1 MNEGEEYRLDASF
14 PKDNDDGSF
23 RSAIRFRELGANIE
37 HSDRDR
43 GEWVSIVENPRRNPF
58 IMENEASLNDDLSH
72 HPLRQMNHSFNNN
85 NNYNNYN
92 SMHHH
97 PLNHQDRYRLNDVQ
111 RRLIAE
117 RFTTQIM
124 NKLFHWFE
132 NTKLFKTS
140 MHYANEW
147 RSKMSKNPSY
157 VMNERALSN
166 PLEARYYNYSHY
178 NQESAIYSRHESFI
192 RNIVDSI
199 ITFRKM
205 LFSAAGLEEGTSGT
219 NHSEEYYDRTLAEDI
234 ANRIDRYTLQER
246 RGRSTSSSTRFY
258 NNNNSNQFFTQWK
271 LSDRL
276 KQVFEG
282 FLKIFK
288 AIFRLITNM
297 RIPHDR

>member
-1 MNEGEEYRLDASF
+1 MYREERGLQTNSHTI
-14 PKDNDDGSF
+14 PKDNHNNSSF
-23 RSAIRFRELGANIE
+23 RSAIRFREGFDMKD
-37 HSDRDR
+37 SDR

-58 IMENEASLNDDLSH
+58 MENVQFNENINNSERSLRKDH
-72 HPLRQMNHSFNNN
+72 TFNEPM
-85 NNYNNYN
+85 YNQFN
-92 SMHHH
+92 
-97 PLNHQDRYRLNDVQ
+97 QDRYRLNDVQ
-111 RRLIAE
+111 RRLVAE

-140 MHYANEW
+140 MQYANEW

-166 PLEARYYNYSHY
+166 PYEARFYNYSHY
-178 NQESAIYSRHESFI
+178 NQGSAIYSRHESFI

-205 LFSAAGLEEGTSGT
+205 LFSAAGLEGETSG
-219 NHSEEYYDRTLAEDI
+219 NDEEYNDRKLAEDI

-246 RGRSTSSSTRFY
+246 RGRMYNQSNVSNY
-258 NNNNSNQFFTQWK
+258 WNANNNVLQSQKKFTFT
-271 LSDRL
+271 DRL

-282 FLKIFK
+282 FLKIFN
-288 AIFRLITNM
+288 AIIRLIVRTPQ
-297 RIPHDR
+297 R